1 MCAILLL
8 SLVTFSL
15 QCVLFVHNNTT
26 TICGKNDE
34 EIGVHTLIGDTHIYV
49 EIVPSHALL
58 QSRINVNL
66 MVFATTPHLLCDQN
80 INTNIVD
87 VWRANRDN
95 NMATTVHHWS
105 LYLRKQDVFAQKSEI
120 DEMRIIAIK

>member
-1 MCAILLL
+1 M
-8 SLVTFSL
+8 TFSL
-15 QCVLFVHNNTT
+15 QCVLLVHNNTT

-66 MVFATTPHLLCDQN
+66 MVFERLPPIYYAIRILTQTLWMRDEPIEITTWLLLCIIDPC
-80 INTNIVD
+80 IYE
-87 VWRANRDN
+87 NR
-95 NMATTVHHWS
+95 MF
-105 LYLRKQDVFAQKSEI
+105 FAQKSEM